1 MPDRETSGAE
11 RAALEHID
19 ESPYHTGAL
28 VLGRALHAPWNEG
41 IRVINRDFAR
51 AARTVRAVSTI
62 SLTHRDFRQQK
73 DGDSDIE
80 HVYTRAGYG
89 LAGVF
94 GGLPGLYWRARGVL
108 ASRSIGVAHLF
119 GLSLALAPWFRWR
132 KVRVVSHVMATAV
145 EKKYGILDLVSR
157 RILDRWIDA
166 YAVTSPALL
175 PSLRSHGV
183 AEAKIAVLPTAVDTI
198 VYAPGERSEARAT
211 LGLQPS
217 DRVVFYIG
225 KLSAQRFPVPFVRE
239 ALEVA
244 SARLGTPIRLFV
256 FGAGAAMDGSKYTD
270 DYTVRTSN
278 AVAQALQGMPFIEVA
293 VTCANLTV
301 EEKVRWF
308 RAADAVLLPF
318 AAAES
323 VEPPLTL
330 LEAMACGAIPLATPV
345 ANRSALVESGRNGFM
360 CATPQEL
367 ATGLESVLGNRDD
380 SAVRAM
386 QAAARATILQ
396 HHSMAAAAHAAIH
409 LWDRLDKTPTTA
421 ADSLSRSVSNQVA

>member
-1 MPDRETSGAE
+1 ME
-11 RAALEHID
+11 RTIATEGTG
-19 ESPYHTGAL
+19 ESPYQTGAL

-51 AARTVRAVSTI
+51 AARTVRAISTI
-62 SLTHRDFRQQK
+62 SLTHRDFRQQTN
-73 DGDSDIE
+73 GAGDIE

-89 LAGVF
+89 LSGIC
-94 GGLPGLYWRARGVL
+94 GGLPGLYRRARAVL
-108 ASRSIGVAHLF
+108 TTRPIGVAHLF
-119 GLSLALAPWFRWR
+119 GLSLALAPWFHWR

-157 RILDRWIDA
+157 RVLDRWIDA

-183 AEAKIAVLPTAVDTI
+183 AASKIAVLPTAVDTEI
-198 VYAPGERSEARAT
+198 YAPGDRSEARAK
-211 LGLQPS
+211 LGLQPT

-225 KLSAQRFPVPFVRE
+225 KLSAQRFPVSFVRE
-239 ALEVA
+239 ALETA

-256 FGAGAAMDGSKYTD
+256 FGAGAALDGSKYTE
-270 DYTVRTSN
+270 DYTVRNSN
-278 AVAQALQGMPFIEVA
+278 AVAQALQGMPGTDVA
-293 VTCANLTV
+293 VVCANLTV
-301 EEKVRWF
+301 EDKVCWF

-345 ANRSALVESGRNGFM
+345 ANRSALVESGRNGFV

-367 ATGLESVLGNRDD
+367 ATGLESVLGNREDG
-380 SAVRAM
+380 AMRAM

-396 HHSMAAAAHAAIH
+396 QHSMAAAADAAMH
-409 LWDRLDKTPTTA
+409 LWDRLDQNNTA
-421 ADSLSRSVSNQVA
+421 AVDPLSWSAADHVA

>member
-1 MPDRETSGAE
+1 MLDRETPVAE
-11 RAALEHID
+11 HAASNPTGEP
-19 ESPYHTGAL
+19 PYHTGAL
-28 VLGRALHAPWNEG
+28 ILGRALHAPWNEG

-62 SLTHRDFRQQK
+62 SLTHRDFRQQT
-73 DGDSDIE
+73 DGDGDIK

-89 LAGVF
+89 LAGVC
-94 GGLPGLYWRARGVL
+94 GGLPVLYRRARAVL
-108 ASRSIGVAHLF
+108 ASRRIGVAHLF

-132 KVRVVSHVMATAV
+132 RVRVVSHVMATAI

-183 AEAKIAVLPTAVDTI
+183 AAAKIAVLPTAVDTTI
-198 VYAPGERSEARAT
+198 YAPGDRNEARAI
-211 LGLQPS
+211 LGLEPA

-225 KLSAQRFPVPFVRE
+225 KLSAQRFPVAFVRA
-239 ALEVA
+239 ALEAA
-244 SARLGTPIRLFV
+244 SAQLGTPIRVFV
-256 FGAGAAMDGSKYTD
+256 FGAGAALDGSKYTE
-270 DYTVRTSN
+270 DYTLRNSN
-278 AVAQALQGMPFIEVA
+278 AVAQALQGMPNIEVA
-293 VTCANLTV
+293 VACANLTV

-345 ANRSALVESGRNGFM
+345 ANRSALIASGRNGFV

-367 ATGLESVLGNRDD
+367 ATGLETVLGNREDD
-380 SAVRAM
+380 TIRAM
-386 QAAARATILQ
+386 QTAARATILQ
-396 HHSMAAAAHAAIH
+396 HHSMAAAARAAMH
-409 LWDRLDKTPTTA
+409 LWDRLEKKPTTA
-421 ADSLSRSVSNQVA
+421 ADPLSWGAPDVA